1 MHLLDT
7 AKTVLHCGA
16 LIAIHYNDGG
26 DVIKRTTV
34 CSRSLAAAVGI
45 CNKIKGEYIDI
56 ILEEEFV
63 FDKNIVGIEYI
74 GVPAG
79 LTLSDLTEKTTINQ
93 QFGSQFLLNDTEY
106 LHKIKECFDSER
118 SNYINFYLSQIEPYN
133 TGTASIVTDLY
144 FLRFYPKI
152 PSNQTKEELIKE
164 VEEDVKVKYKI
175 LQEDAQPVMRVI
187 NMFGLSNKAFANTDP
202 EFIAA
207 VKRLWFNLMTTE
219 ANKYLQLLG
228 NQQARFELD
237 LAHYDAV
244 PYTRAISQ
252 TDLMHYIYQ
261 IKEIKELVL
270 TLAPSMLDK
279 CSTVRDIFSTWPG
292 FLQPQPVYIDEY

>member
-16 LIAIHYNDGG
+16 LIAIHYNDGE

-79 LTLSDLTEKTTINQ
+79 LTLSDLTEKTTLNQ
-93 QFGSQFLLNDTEY
+93 QFGDQFLLNDAEY

-118 SNYINFYLSQIEPYN
+118 SSYISFYLLQIEPYN
-133 TGTASIVTDLY
+133 ISCASIVKDLY

-152 PSNQTKEELIKE
+152 PGNQTKEELIKE

-175 LQEDAQPVMRVI
+175 LQEDRQPVMRVI

-219 ANKYLQLLG
+219 ANKCLQLLG

-237 LAHYDAV
+237 LAHYGTI
-244 PYTRAISQ
+244 PYTGVISLG
-252 TDLMHYIYQ
+252 DLMNYICQ
-261 IKEIKELVL
+261 IKQIRELVL
-270 TLAPSMLDK
+270 AIAPNILDK
-279 CSTVRDIFSTWPG
+279 CNTVRDIFSTWPK